1 MSFNRLILQ
10 SGVKLIDDSYTCRT
24 VIHEGKKNKK
34 MMMSRMNLSRMKVA
48 MKVLAMRVNMLGD
61 QTSEKK
67 RMSEMCDTTL
77 RSSIEKKH
85 VF

>member
-1 MSFNRLILQ
+1 MILQ
-10 SGVKLIDDSYTCRT
+10 SGVKLIDDSYTYRT
-24 VIHEGKKNKK
+24 VIPEGRKNKK

-48 MKVLAMRVNMLGD
+48 MKVLTMRVNMLGD

-67 RMSEMCDTTL
+67 QMSEMCDTTL
-77 RSSIEKKH
+77 RSSIEKKY